1 MIEYEELRVEID
13 RYLFIWFKA
22 YRNRIN
28 QLEKLLIY

>member
-13 RYLFIWFKA
+13 RYLFHGFKA

-28 QLEKLLIY
+28 QLEKLHIY